1 MAAAARG
8 FADPHL
14 EQSYAV
20 FKNHTCW
27 ALDTTAFIICGGML
41 LATTL
46 RNFQSGGPEAWG
58 KLQVVALY
66 GALFFFP
73 YLLMLGAATA
83 FLRHREALLAAARAA
98 SAAWLIVMAWGWV
111 PQPDAW
117 VIAVSQTYSMQ
128 LQNAFILPACQQVRL
143 RYGLLV
149 AGAHLVGDAVMF
161 TMAQPAAMAL
171 LTSAL
176 VQVTSLLVT
185 LVPPTVTPRYS
196 AMAAPHDGS
205 LSRLARGAATTA
217 AGAGSCAAQ
226 PLLPLLL
233 LPWRPSCGLRWG
245 SSVDRRSSVRLL
257 PQ

>member
-1 MAAAARG
+1 M
-8 FADPHL
+8 

-185 LVPPTVTPRYS
+185 LVLDARCRATFLYRYQGPCRAAAS
-196 AMAAPHDGS
+196 AAKGVAA
-205 LSRLARGAATTA
+205 AAA
-217 AGAGSCAAQ
+217 AVVAAKK
-226 PLLPLLL
+226 
-233 LPWRPSCGLRWG
+233 GL
-245 SSVDRRSSVRLL
+245 
-257 PQ
+257 